1 MSEREI
7 KDLRSRFIWIAM
19 SSFVL
24 VILFV
29 GALINIANYV
39 VAQRDVQW
47 SLDQLVLDQDAM
59 EEHYDDTH
67 PFQEDPSFL
76 EVFSPSYRN
85 NTFYILTYDK
95 KGKEKSL
102 YASKA
107 NSYSES
113 VIRERAE
120 EIMLNDTEQGRN
132 GMFYFRKAETDD
144 GNTIL
149 VIMDSSNVI
158 YARIRLLYAT
168 LGVGWISI
176 LGALALVIYFSDR
189 MIQPE
194 IENSRRQNEFLTNVS
209 HELKTPLAVIRS
221 NAEME
226 ELMSGENEWTQSTIR
241 QVDRMS
247 GLINNLVMITK
258 TKEMEES
265 AVVNLS
271 NVVAQCAKEYSALTE
286 TRGITLSENIEENIE
301 IEVNESKLR
310 QLVVIILDNAAKYCD
325 DKGDIIVSLEKMKKG
340 KNKIR
345 LNISNTYSEGEDMD
359 FSKFFER
366 FYREDTSHNID
377 TGGYGIGLSIA
388 KSICEQ
394 FQGTIKAE
402 WKDNMISFICE
413 IF

>member
-1 MSEREI
+1 MNEREI
-7 KDLRSRFIWIAM
+7 KNLRLQFIRMAM
-19 SSFVL
+19 TSFIL

-47 SLDQLVLDQDAM
+47 SLDQLVLYKDEIED
-59 EEHYDDTH
+59 HYDDTH
-67 PFQEDPSFL
+67 PFQEDPSFIDI
-76 EVFSPSYRN
+76 FSPSYRN

-95 KGKEKSL
+95 NGKEQSL
-102 YASKA
+102 YASRA

-120 EIMLNDTEQGRN
+120 GIMEIDDEQGRN
-132 GMFYFRKAETDD
+132 GMFYYRKAAEED
-144 GNTIL
+144 GSTVL

-158 YARIRLLYAT
+158 YSRIRLLYAT

-176 LGALALVIYFSDR
+176 LGALALVIYFSDK
-189 MIQPE
+189 MIKPE
-194 IENSRRQNEFLTNVS
+194 IENIKRQNEFLTNVS

-226 ELMSGENEWTQSTIR
+226 ELLSGENEWTQSTIR

-265 AVVNLS
+265 SIVNVS
-271 NVVAQCAKEYSALTE
+271 NVVSQCAKEYSALAE
-286 TRGITLSENIEENIE
+286 IREITLTENIEENIE

-310 QLVVIILDNAAKYCD
+310 QLVVILLDNAAKYCD
-325 DKGDIIVSLEKMKKG
+325 DKGDILVSLEKMKKG

-345 LNISNTYSEGEDMD
+345 LIVSNTYTEGENLDY
-359 FSKFFER
+359 SKFFDR

-388 KSICEQ
+388 KSICDQ
-394 FQGTIKAE
+394 FEGTINAD